1 MRSARDC
8 FDPYRTLK
16 KLLYF
21 HNSLKRTKTIHTKTK
36 LVRFSTALLM
46 SGCLLFMTGINFFV
60 YGSGKQLSMIEQSD
74 TGCMPEDEAPGKP
87 AEEKSSAGNQ
97 NNIQEEYVHEL
108 HLLKTG
114 ASAARP
120 LKYCLLDE
128 ARLSI
133 VHFELI
139 SPPPDL

>member
-1 MRSARDC
+1 MILFHREAYS
-8 FDPYRTLK
+8 LK

-21 HNSLKRTKTIHTKTK
+21 HNSLKRTKTIQTKTK
-36 LVRFSTALLM
+36 LIRFATALLM
-46 SGCLLFMTGINFFV
+46 SSCLLFLTGINFFV
-60 YGSGKQLSMIEQSD
+60 YGTGKQLSMMEQSD
-74 TGCMPEDEAPGKP
+74 AGMPEDEAPGKP

-97 NNIQEEYVHEL
+97 NNMQEEYVHEL

-114 ASAARP
+114 ASASNP

-128 ARLSI
+128 ARLAI